1 MFKLNVLSVVI
12 ATLALSAC
20 GSSSSDEKV
29 TIPTPVPEKNYPIT
43 YAFKSTGEG
52 EPEYIVSQNELLT
65 AELNADNRGIEQQGW
80 NFFYQVNNTLF
91 LTGYQNKETISY
103 TMQNDEVKELARFT
117 FNNTLEMFGTVNND
131 TLIATDNSRT
141 GGHSKHTMYVVSS
154 ESGHI
159 VQQLKYSIFN
169 NDTGTPGEGSVAWAT
184 ALIERNG
191 ELFVPFQKMDD
202 GGNWSTPD
210 PDTAYVAVFDY
221 PLTDGAT
228 PKKIIED
235 ERTSNIGVNGFVTSM
250 IKTEAGDLYTM
261 SNGSAA
267 AGFSPASTK
276 PSGILKINADEN
288 TFDANYFFN
297 IETAT
302 NGGKLFWFD
311 YIGDNKALARIHVDQ
326 EGTSLWSAYS
336 KDLHKEKL
344 YIIDLVSEVVTE
356 VVGVPLHQK
365 RYTTPLEI
373 IEGKVYLSIEE
384 KDDANV
390 YEIDVASG
398 TAIKGASI
406 KGKTVKG
413 FFDLT
418 R

>member
-1 MFKLNVLSVVI
+1 MFKLKTLTVVI
-12 ATLALSAC
+12 ATLTLSAC
-20 GSSSSDEKV
+20 GGSSSDK
-29 TIPTPVPEKNYPIT
+29 TAPTPAPEPTENYPIT

-52 EPEYIVSQNELLT
+52 EPEYIVSQTELLT
-65 AELNADNRGIEQQGW
+65 EELNADNRGIEQQGW

-91 LTGYQNKETISY
+91 LTGYENKETVSY
-103 TMQNDEVKELARFT
+103 SMQNDEVKELGRFT
-117 FNNTLEMFGTVNND
+117 FNNTLEMFGTVNGD

-159 VQQLKYSIFN
+159 IQQSQYSIFN
-169 NDTGTPGEGSVAWAT
+169 HDTGTPGEGSVAWAT

-202 GGNWSTPD
+202 GGNWTTPD
-210 PDTAYVAVFDY
+210 PDRAYVAVFDY

-228 PKKIIED
+228 PKKIIAD
-235 ERTSNIGVNGFVTSM
+235 DRTSNIGVNGFVTSM
-250 IKTEAGDLYTM
+250 IKTETSDLYTM

-267 AGFSPASTK
+267 AGFTPASTK
-276 PSGILKINADEN
+276 PSGILKINANEN
-288 TFDANYFFN
+288 DFDANYFFN

-302 NGGKLFWFD
+302 NGGKIFWFD

-336 KDLHKEKL
+336 KELMKEKL
-344 YIIDLVSEVVTE
+344 YLIDLVSEVATE

-373 IEGKVYLSIEE
+373 IEGKVYLSIET
-384 KDDANV
+384 KDDAHV

-398 TAIKGASI
+398 TATKGAPI
-406 KGKTVKG
+406 KGKTIKG
-413 FFDLT
+413 FFDLK